1 MNSTSIILSDIKYVF
16 FDFDGVFTDN
26 RVIIDQHGNE
36 SVVCSRS
43 DYIGITRIRQVN
55 VSSMVISAEKNNVV
69 STRCKKL
76 EIHCIQ
82 NANDKLDVVKKVLDQ
97 KNILAKQAAFVGND
111 IQDIEAMKY
120 VGFPISVN
128 DAYPEVHD
136 IAIIKT
142 VKNGGFGAVREIC
155 DLIYSSHFN

>member
-1 MNSTSIILSDIKYVF
+1 MVDNSNDDGSDSKGFNYDSLVE
-16 FDFDGVFTDN
+16 
-26 RVIIDQHGNE
+26 E
-36 SVVCSRS
+36 SL
-43 DYIGITRIRQVN
+43 
-55 VSSMVISAEKNNVV
+55 KN
-69 STRCKKL
+69 
-76 EIHCIQ
+76 
-82 NANDKLDVVKKVLDQ
+82 VVKKVLEQ

-136 IAIIKT
+136 ISIIKT
-142 VKNGGFGAVREIC
+142 VKKGGFGAVREIC